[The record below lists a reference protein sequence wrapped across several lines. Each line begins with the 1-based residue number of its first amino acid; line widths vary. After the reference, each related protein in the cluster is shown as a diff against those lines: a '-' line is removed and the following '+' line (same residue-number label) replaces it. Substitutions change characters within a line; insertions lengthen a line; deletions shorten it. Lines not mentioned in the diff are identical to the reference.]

1 MVHTRPMCIYIIY
14 IYIHNYIY
22 IYNYK
27 YIYILQFMNIN
38 KVYKTT
44 HSWGHPVAF
53 NFQTSLQNKSSR
65 WGNCKSSYPGF
76 CYIKMCLKI
85 ECIPSYSLNVSAYFF
100 FEIDDSPVVSENS
113 AVPYLQA
120 PANPSGGYFANDF
133 ARWFWQEWL
142 RRLLLFWGESITRWR
157 MMEGIYD
164 SMMEYIILYHWNS
177 LESFAKLMHVFHKM
191 QLVEFTTKNGSCLAQ
206 IPKSQQNPKPTMKHP
221 MPPRSTDLWQS
232 LLSPVGQG
240 VKPPHSTWNCIHGN
254 LAQYARHVSDRTGSA
269 GFVFFLFCASWNTSS
284 SWI

>member
-1 MVHTRPMCIYIIY
+1 
-14 IYIHNYIY
+14 
-22 IYNYK
+22 
-27 YIYILQFMNIN
+27 MNIN

-206 IPKSQQNPKPTMKHP
+206 IPKSTKSQANHETSNATEKHWP
-221 MPPRSTDLWQS
+221 LA
-232 LLSPVGQG
+232 
-240 VKPPHSTWNCIHGN
+240 KPPVTGWARRETTTFYVELHPWEFSTIC
-254 LAQYARHVSDRTGSA
+254 
-269 GFVFFLFCASWNTSS
+269 
-284 SWI
+284 